1 VTAQHVLRSVRELQR
16 RGSTPVL
23 SELEQLEPDL
33 IEHLLEGLTQV
44 HRKLADFGLSGQQTR
59 KVYRLAESTALV
71 CLMALRQAH
80 HDLWAQDVSDPDPVI
95 EPLPSDPAIG
105 SSPPRTTNDKPLG

>member
-1 VTAQHVLRSVRELQR
+1 MASDRLVTAQHVLRSVRELQQ

-44 HRKLADFGLSGQQTR
+44 HRKLAGFGLSGQQIR
-59 KVYRLAESTALV
+59 KVYRLAESTALI

-80 HDLWAQDVSDPDPVI
+80 HDLWAQDVSEPNLTIGSAPPRNTND
-95 EPLPSDPAIG
+95 EPLG
-105 SSPPRTTNDKPLG
+105 